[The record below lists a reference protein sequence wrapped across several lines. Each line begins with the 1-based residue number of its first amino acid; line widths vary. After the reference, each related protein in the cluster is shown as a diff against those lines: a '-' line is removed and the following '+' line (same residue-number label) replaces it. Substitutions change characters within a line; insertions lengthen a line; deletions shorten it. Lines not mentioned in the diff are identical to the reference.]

1 MPIILA
7 LLWWE
12 EMEIGESRKLGSHVT
27 WGVLASSTKDPV
39 TNKADSEDPHKCVSS
54 PSVWWHMH
62 VSVTQTHAGL
72 ESCFNFPLYISMFSL
87 L

>member
-12 EMEIGESRKLGSHVT
+12 EAETGESRKLLSHVT
-27 WGVLASSTKDPV
+27 WCVLANSTKDPV
-39 TNKADSEDPHKCVSS
+39 TNKADSEDPQAHKGVSS

-62 VSVTQTHAGL
+62 VSVTHTHR
-72 ESCFNFPLYISMFSL
+72 FRKL